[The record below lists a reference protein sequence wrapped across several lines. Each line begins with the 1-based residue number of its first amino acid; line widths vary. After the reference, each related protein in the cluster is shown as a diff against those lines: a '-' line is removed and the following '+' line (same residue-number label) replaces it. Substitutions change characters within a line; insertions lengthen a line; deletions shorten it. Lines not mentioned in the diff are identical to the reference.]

1 MERNSKF
8 IKPLKRKIKK
18 PANQG
23 VGLNIRGTTPKDPL
37 EDAEKVKRPRNSP
50 VSPGQRRAKFFV
62 ENRTNK
68 PKCSKNDRN
77 VVDKSA
83 GESPG
88 SETTLSE
95 DPGAPQSISFSDRGG
110 SPSLEAG
117 KNIYKRSSSKYEKK
131 EVSRIRSNPKS
142 EYSLDDA
149 DENEKELVLRGTLND
164 RLNTLA
170 LLCAR
175 NPSEQNYKQLLQF
188 CENQRNDVIYS
199 TLKLLRDLIKERPVE
214 SIYIKGRIIKSFEM
228 GAKNQYIKD
237 KVVEILGVLVRA
249 GIYAED
255 FVNILVSRLL
265 EKGKTLALVESALK
279 SVFPIHEDLIF
290 QGVEDFYFK
299 NDNFRCQY
307 GVLKFLLGLE
317 TRNKSVFFGFYDQ
330 ALTSL
335 DEYPQD
341 QKELMIELLVNGL
354 SKTISEGDAV
364 TSIDLIRRYVK
375 SSRSIISSLNLL
387 IRTKDP
393 YTESYVLKV
402 SRTTLLRNTKHEPEF
417 LNMIYKLEN
426 KDLFSKLIDNSFYY
440 SVQSVLSLL
449 LMAHSKDIEI
459 HSMFSLRLLSNHYSP
474 VVREI
479 ANRMLRKEK
488 IQEFDPFDRVYVD
501 GLSRILDNK

>member
-1 MERNSKF
+1 MERSSKF
-8 IKPLKRKIKK
+8 IKPPKRKIKK
-18 PANQG
+18 PA
-23 VGLNIRGTTPKDPL
+23 DPM
-37 EDAEKVKRPRNSP
+37 
-50 VSPGQRRAKFFV
+50 
-62 ENRTNK
+62 
-68 PKCSKNDRN
+68 CS
-77 VVDKSA
+77 
-83 GESPG
+83 
-88 SETTLSE
+88 
-95 DPGAPQSISFSDRGG
+95 SDRGPG
-110 SPSLEAG
+110 SIDPREDAVKGGDTSASIENEPFPADKTNKRSKLNHPKDHKGKICRKSSVSEESKRMQSSNLPEKGYENGSLG
-117 KNIYKRSSSKYEKK
+117 TKHGTYKRSDSKYEKK
-131 EVSRIRSNPKS
+131 KVLHSRANPKL

-149 DENEKELVLRGTLND
+149 DDNEKELILRGTLSD

-214 SIYIKGRIIKSFEM
+214 SIYIKGRIVKSFEM

-255 FVNILVSRLL
+255 FVNVLVSRLL
-265 EKGKTLALVESALK
+265 EKGKTLMLVENALK
-279 SVFPIHEDLIF
+279 SVFPVHEALIF

-299 NDNFRCQY
+299 NDNFRCQHN
-307 GVLKFLLGLE
+307 VLKFLQSLE
-317 TRNKSVFFGFYDQ
+317 VGNKKAFFGFYDQ
-330 ALTSL
+330 ALASL

-354 SKTISEGDAV
+354 SKTISEGDTI
-364 TSIDLIRRYVK
+364 TSIDLIRHYVK

-417 LNMIYKLEN
+417 LNMICKLDN
-426 KDLFSKLIDNSFYY
+426 KDMFSKLIDNSFYY
-440 SVQSVLSLL
+440 STQSVLSLML
-449 LMAHSKDIEI
+449 IAHSKNIET

-479 ANRMLRKEK
+479 AGKMLRREK

-501 GLSRILDNK
+501 GLAKVLDSK